1 MMTKL
6 HIMIDTTNLPLD
18 AIKAKQ
24 LAHNSIQGE
33 DDEQILKQIYSQIED
48 ANYKLEAY
56 MDEEFDIKVEK
67 VQIDDININTDYKNI
82 LVTFLD
88 TQKDIFEEVADEII
102 NDYDGL
108 YLVEMKRMKGF
119 INVLEQTQKD
129 YDARSMGTVFTKMAE
144 IAKEYL
150 GEEIEEE
157 RIALKDLIGKA
168 YVTDEFKDLLDEV
181 VKKNT
186 NSKKITKTKRWN
198 TIKELLMDYL
208 DK

>member
-24 LAHNSIQGE
+24 I
-33 DDEQILKQIYSQIED
+33 
-48 ANYKLEAY
+48 
-56 MDEEFDIKVEK
+56 V
-67 VQIDDININTDYKNI
+67 
-82 LVTFLD
+82 
-88 TQKDIFEEVADEII
+88 
-102 NDYDGL
+102 
-108 YLVEMKRMKGF
+108 
-119 INVLEQTQKD
+119 
-129 YDARSMGTVFTKMAE
+129 
-144 IAKEYL
+144 KEYL